1 MIKKIIQRSPD
12 LGVGIRLN
20 KAVVAVAVAVVE
32 KSNPKPPHWWGW
44 AEANG
49 DKLTKLEPRW
59 GLYGIPNSPYGYWPG
74 LWSAVVEGATSA
86 SWVVTFTPKVWLS
99 SDIGAP
105 VEDPSWEGEAIEL
118 ALPQRLPQNPIAL
131 FEPQLVALPG
141 IDFEGSNVSSW
152 FYWEGAYSTP
162 SFPEL
167 PIPRIVGAGNTLSV
181 YADSKCVSG
190 TLVAKA
196 TVDGKLLGSVE
207 LQLLRVNQVYSSG

>member
-20 KAVVAVAVAVVE
+20 KAVVAVVE

-49 DKLTKLEPRW
+49 TKLTKLTPRW
-59 GLYGIPNSPYGYWPG
+59 DRYGIPDSPYGYWPG

-86 SWVVTFTPKVWLS
+86 SWAVTFEPKVWLAF
-99 SDIGAP
+99 DTGAP
-105 VEDPSWEGEAIEL
+105 VEDPTWIGSEIVL
-118 ALPQRLPQNPIAL
+118 ALPKNLPQNPIAL
-131 FEPQLVALPG
+131 FEPQAANLPELEFG
-141 IDFEGSNVSSW
+141 GSSVSPWS
-152 FYWEGAYSTP
+152 YWEGQYSTP
-162 SFPEL
+162 GFPEL

-181 YADSKCVSG
+181 YADSKCLSG

-207 LQLLRVNQVYSSG
+207 LELLRVNQVYGCG